1 MQDLAQSE
9 TSPDLKLFGKN
20 TLIYACGI
28 AALRLASLVLTPI
41 YVYSLTMSD
50 YGLLALLTQTFQIM
64 VVFIDMGTKTGFL
77 RFAREYRL
85 NADIGTL
92 LGSSLAINIV
102 NGAVV
107 MFICGSVLM
116 PLMRVALHTEDVF
129 GTVLLT
135 AGAALCFTM
144 MEQLQSFYQATHQ
157 SSKVALASLSSATV
171 MIIVSAV
178 FLRVF
183 HLGVKSALMAQIVA
197 YGGCALV
204 LGCNIAS
211 RTGLRLS
218 LSLVRKLYSFGAP
231 LLGVLLRGSVTQGTA
246 FYFLSYFSGLES
258 VAMYS
263 LGMKIAQIPYMMVIL
278 PFQTAYEP
286 FVYGQKDT
294 AQLRRA
300 ISRLLSYLL
309 VAFAFVAFA
318 VLFFTPGLLQLI
330 APPQYA
336 GAWIVVL
343 LILPTGAFQGVQYVG
358 ESLLGLSAKTHVTG
372 LVVASTTGFSVLC
385 NYLLIARW
393 GTYGAIAT
401 FDAAMIG
408 SAVLVMMYGLRNIPI
423 RLENKRL
430 AVAAALSAWLWV
442 STVLVGRLGIY
453 VYYAYFPFA
462 VAIGVAAIY
471 ASNVWDDRE
480 KMVIRNGLYWI
491 RTKLGVANG

>member
-1 MQDLAQSE
+1 MQNLAQSE

-20 TLIYACGI
+20 ALIYAGGI
-28 AALRLASLVLTPI
+28 ATLRLASFVLTPL

-50 YGLLALLTQTFQIM
+50 YGLLAVLSQTFQIM
-64 VVFIDMGTKTGFL
+64 AVFIDMGTKTGFL

-85 NADIGTL
+85 NGDIGTL
-92 LGSSLAINIV
+92 LGSSLAINMI
-102 NGAVV
+102 NGAFV
-107 MFICGSVLM
+107 MLICGSVLM

-129 GTVLLT
+129 GSVVLT

-144 MEQLQSFYQATHQ
+144 MEQLMSFYQATHQ
-157 SSKVALASLSSATV
+157 GGKVAFVSLSSATV
-171 MIIVSAV
+171 MIIVSAL

-183 HLGVKSALMAQIVA
+183 HLGVEGALLAQIVA
-197 YGGCALV
+197 YGGCALA
-204 LGCNIAS
+204 LGFSIVC
-211 RTGLRLS
+211 RTGVRIS

-231 LLGVLLRGSVTQGTA
+231 LIAVLLRGSVTLGTA

-263 LGMKIAQIPYMMVIL
+263 LGMKIAKIADMIVIL
-278 PFQTAYEP
+278 PFQAAYEP
-286 FVYGQKDT
+286 FVYGHKDT
-294 AQLRRA
+294 AQLRKV
-300 ISRLLSYLL
+300 IPRLLSYLL

-318 VLFFTPGLLQLI
+318 VLFFTPDLLRVI

-358 ESLLGLSAKTHVTG
+358 ESLLGISAKTRVTG
-372 LVVASTTGFSVLC
+372 LVVALTAGFSVLS

-423 RLENKRL
+423 RLENRRL
-430 AVAAALSAWLWV
+430 AVAAALSTWLWV
-442 STVLVGRLGIY
+442 STALVGRLGTY

-462 VAIGVAAIY
+462 VEVGVAAIY
-471 ASNVWDDRE
+471 ASDVWDDRE
-480 KMVIRNGLYWI
+480 KMVIRDGLCWI
-491 RTKLGVANG
+491 RTKLRVANG